1 MSGCHG
7 NSGSITGLLGALCDC
22 SISGLSWKRRA
33 LGTESRESVRRS
45 LRRRAYGALLAG
57 LFLDGSSK
65 PAPSALANTPAH
77 NKILMISFDL
87 RVSNRGEE
95 AERLEELLGQLRDG
109 SGLSELNSVLEL
121 LVQLAGSVA
130 PPPLSFS
137 RDYMRRERPV
147 HRRPPLGGYLSQD
160 MQRLEERAWSLI
172 CGEEWGVFGGVCRT
186 LSIMDAP
193 PGTGLLGLGRRPDV
207 EEKFERE
214 TRLSLFGAL
223 QHSRTADMDIRLD
236 LPPVPSN
243 ADITGLSIRVP
254 LFLDQSDDEGFQSAS
269 NLTPDSQS
277 ETSPSPEIDVWEA
290 LRTFVPGRRRCW
302 ENIGCPPGQKEPP
315 YLTEAGREAFDQLY
329 RLWEGEMRNILSTQT
344 PSPLLPLPLDCQ
356 SQLVKNVLNVL
367 IGVSSATFPLNEAS
381 VQFDVRPDICV
392 SGTSP
397 ESVSRLLSELAQ
409 YGTHYLRLS
418 RFSLSSGSQKGL
430 VFQAFTG
437 GLRRYLHYYRAC
449 VLSTP
454 ASLSLLTIACHFRKL
469 GRQLR
474 YLSELCCVDGIAGV
488 GRASFPM
495 GVKLLSCLYNEAQSN
510 CSNENHPVLL
520 SLLKSSCEPYTR
532 FVSDWVYSG
541 VFRDVYKEFM
551 IEVNEDYLSYRD
563 KNFWTQGYTLISRDA
578 EDCVP
583 VFLKHIANDVYVC
596 GKTINLLKIC
606 CPQHYIFWS
615 DIPVPRI
622 AVTFSLQEVE
632 EIERDCAVYRGRMET
647 IARHSAT
654 SREEQAMRTEQARQ
668 ELINQVR
675 ETAAKTLE
683 RIRGRQVS
691 QRLAEEAQKRER
703 FEEMKQQL
711 ELDQEWRSAARRK
724 EQEDDFSYARELRD
738 REQRLQAL
746 EEQLERRARMDLI
759 AQYGQL
765 SEAAARRE
773 LRAMWK
779 VQRMKLDE
787 QRVNFLQQEQQNVQA
802 LLEKFPLDLQG
813 PPPETAYQQRPA
825 QLHAEN
831 LCEQQTADPPIPE
844 SSAAPCSPANDETHA
859 LISEEIN
866 IADFLP
872 EPPRIPDSG
881 AVTQAL
887 HDIGSDLLQHS
898 EKPHPTISHIRL
910 GQNVSEVLESVP
922 VPSQYGQAS
931 KSNFQMGQFTPEG
944 SVGQPKVSV
953 HGHPSQSSVQLGD
966 STASGQKKGPIR
978 LESNPPTQ
986 TTQER
991 TCESESDSQGTE
1003 KQPTGEE
1010 TGKEPSAASTGS
1022 EPKQATQEP
1031 TEKAKSCES
1040 VSQPSHCS
1048 QPEEEQSVSP
1058 FISFHESESDTYTR
1072 NNSRDPDSALISSLP
1087 SSDVRGH
1094 ASDAHIR
1101 VGEYVSDVA
1110 TPLLTPNIHG
1120 HASDAHIRVGE
1131 HVSDVATPLLTPNIH
1146 GHASDAHIRVGEHV
1160 SDVAT
1165 PLLIP
1170 NIHGHAS
1177 DAHIRVGEHVSD
1189 VATPLL
1195 IPNIHGHASDAHIR
1209 VGQYVS
1215 EVTSHIP
1222 STNIHGHASDAHIRV
1237 GDHVSDVTTPL
1248 LIPSIHGHASD
1259 AHIRVGQ
1266 YVSEVTSHI
1275 PSTNI
1280 HGHASDAHIR
1290 VGDHV
1295 SDVTTPLLI
1304 PSIHGH
1310 ASDAHIRVGEHVS
1323 DVTTPL
1329 LIPSIHGHA
1338 SDAHI
1343 RVGEHVSDIA
1353 TPHLIPSI
1361 HDHASDAHIMVGQY
1375 VSEVTSHIP
1384 STNIHG
1390 HASDAHI
1397 RFGEHVSDVTTPL
1410 LIPSIHG
1417 HASDAQIRVGKH
1429 VSEVTAPLLTPSIH
1443 DTHIRVGEHISE
1455 VNTHIPTANIH
1466 GHASDTHIRV
1476 GEHISE
1482 VNTHIPTANIH
1493 GHASDAHIRIGEHV
1507 SEVTTLLPTPN
1518 IHGHASDAHIR
1529 VGENISE
1536 VNTYIPTANIHGHA
1550 SDAHIRVG
1558 EHISEVNTHIPTAN
1572 IHGHASDAH
1581 IRVGEHISEVNT
1593 HIPTANIHGHAS
1605 DAHIRVGEHISEVN
1619 THIPTANIHGHASDA
1634 HIKVGEFVSDV
1645 TASRPL
1651 LGKFGH
1657 SSDSTLQVGC
1667 VMPNATPSSNPL
1679 PGSAFGHA
1687 SDSTLTL
1694 GCVVSGTVPQ
1704 RSPLPGSEYGHS
1716 SQSTLGIGC
1725 VVSGA
1730 ETIRPSS
1737 LYSGARAHTSDS
1749 TLGMGCVVGGVV
1761 PGSLYRASEDAEKPA
1776 DTQAPPSELFS
1787 LDEGLFA
1794 WALGLGLSPKKS
1806 PEDRYLLSLASQ
1818 YQVEQYQD
1826 SYGLLTAAPE
1836 SELLLQVTRG
1846 PNGLPVDPSLYR
1858 ATDATAVQLSEM
1870 MPLPVLMK
1878 HSVTT
1883 PLITHVSLVNKAV
1896 VDYFFVELGVE
1907 KHFETLRHFLLME
1920 DGEFALSLS
1929 DQLFEKLGSGQTP
1942 GELLTPLVLNSIL
1955 NKALQYSIHGD
1966 SELAAHFTFA
1976 LRYLPEIFH
1985 PHAPDSLNCL
1995 ELRYKVD
2002 WPVNIVITDS
2012 CLNKYNRLF
2021 SFLLQLKHMVWSLRD
2036 VWFHLKRTA
2045 LVKGAGRS
2053 VQFHQLQ
2060 LYRHEMQHFVK
2071 VIQGYIANQILQ
2083 VSWSEFTHK
2092 LSSANDLDAIHRTH
2106 AEYLNRAIFRG
2117 LLTEKAAPV
2126 MNIIHSIFSLI
2137 LKFRGQLI
2145 AQPWELQQGEPVHP
2159 SFIAMQQSY
2168 NTFKYYSR
2176 FLFKVVTKL
2185 VDKGYQP
2192 HLEDFLLRINLNNYY
2207 KDS

>member
-7 NSGSITGLLGALCDC
+7 NSDSITGLLGALCDC

-33 LGTESRESVRRS
+33 LGAASRESARRT
-45 LRRRAYGALLAG
+45 LRKRAYGALLAG
-57 LFLDGSSK
+57 LFQDGLPK
-65 PAPSALANTPAH
+65 PPPNALANTPAH

-87 RVSNRGEE
+87 RVSGRDEE

-109 SGLSELNSVLEL
+109 AGLSELDSVLEL

-147 HRRPPLGGYLSQD
+147 QRRPPLGGYLSQD

-186 LSIMDAP
+186 VSIMDAP

-207 EEKFERE
+207 EERFERE

-254 LFLDQSDDEGFQSAS
+254 AGLDQSDDEGFQSSS

-277 ETSPSPEIDVWEA
+277 EPSPSPEFDVWEA

-356 SQLVKNVLNVL
+356 SQLVKDVLNVL

-397 ESVSRLLSELAQ
+397 ESVSRLLCELAQ

-454 ASLSLLTIACHFRKL
+454 ASLSLLIIACHFRKL

-488 GRASFPM
+488 GRATFPM

-551 IEVNEDYLSYRD
+551 IEVNEDYLTYRD

-615 DIPVPRI
+615 DVPVPRI

-647 IARHSAT
+647 IARHSAI

-683 RIRGRQVS
+683 RIRGHQVS

-703 FEEMKQQL
+703 FKEMKQQL

-724 EQEDDFSYARELRD
+724 EQDDDFSYARELRD

-787 QRVNFLQQEQQNVQA
+787 RRVNFLQQEQQNVQA
-802 LLEKFPLDLQG
+802 LLEKFPLGLKV
-813 PPPETAYQQRPA
+813 PPPETPYKQQPA

-831 LCEQQTADPPIPE
+831 LSEQPTADPHIPE
-844 SSAAPCSPANDETHA
+844 SSAPPCSSAKDVTHA
-859 LISEEIN
+859 LISEEID

-872 EPPRIPDSG
+872 KPPRIPDSG

-887 HDIGSDLLQHS
+887 RDIGSDLLQFPQ
-898 EKPHPTISHIRL
+898 KPHATNSHIPL
-910 GQNVSEVLESVP
+910 GQNVSEVYESVP

-931 KSNFQMGQFTPEG
+931 KSSFLLGQFIPEV
-944 SVGQPKVSV
+944 SVGQPKASV
-953 HGHPSQSSVQLGD
+953 HGHPSQSSVQLRD
-966 STASGQKKGPIR
+966 STASGLNKGLIR
-978 LESNPPTQ
+978 SESNTLTQ

-991 TCESESDSQGTE
+991 TCEAESSSQCTE

-1010 TGKEPSAASTGS
+1010 TGTEPSAASTGS

-1058 FISFHESESDTYTR
+1058 LISFHESESGMR
-1072 NNSRDPDSALISSLP
+1072 NNSRDPDPALISFLP
-1087 SSDVRGH
+1087 SSDVCGH

-1101 VGEYVSDVA
+1101 VGDHVSELTTPIHSANIYGHASDAHIRVGVHVSEVT

-1131 HVSDVATPLLTPNIH
+1131 HVSEVTTSLPTPSIHGHASDAHIRVGEHVSEVTTSFPTPNIH

-1160 SDVAT
+1160 SEVTAPFPT
-1165 PLLIP
+1165 P

-1177 DAHIRVGEHVSD
+1177 DAHIRVGEHVS
-1189 VATPLL
+1189 
-1195 IPNIHGHASDAHIR
+1195 
-1209 VGQYVS
+1209 
-1215 EVTSHIP
+1215 
-1222 STNIHGHASDAHIRV
+1222 
-1237 GDHVSDVTTPL
+1237 
-1248 LIPSIHGHASD
+1248 
-1259 AHIRVGQ
+1259 
-1266 YVSEVTSHI
+1266 
-1275 PSTNI
+1275 
-1280 HGHASDAHIR
+1280 
-1290 VGDHV
+1290 
-1295 SDVTTPLLI
+1295 
-1304 PSIHGH
+1304 
-1310 ASDAHIRVGEHVS
+1310 
-1323 DVTTPL
+1323 
-1329 LIPSIHGHA
+1329 
-1338 SDAHI
+1338 
-1343 RVGEHVSDIA
+1343 
-1353 TPHLIPSI
+1353 
-1361 HDHASDAHIMVGQY
+1361 
-1375 VSEVTSHIP
+1375 
-1384 STNIHG
+1384 
-1390 HASDAHI
+1390 
-1397 RFGEHVSDVTTPL
+1397 
-1410 LIPSIHG
+1410 
-1417 HASDAQIRVGKH
+1417 
-1429 VSEVTAPLLTPSIH
+1429 EVTAPF
-1443 DTHIRVGEHISE
+1443 
-1455 VNTHIPTANIH
+1455 
-1466 GHASDTHIRV
+1466 
-1476 GEHISE
+1476 
-1482 VNTHIPTANIH
+1482 
-1493 GHASDAHIRIGEHV
+1493 
-1507 SEVTTLLPTPN
+1507 PTPN

-1529 VGENISE
+1529 VGEHVSE
-1536 VNTYIPTANIHGHA
+1536 ITAPFPTPNIHGHA

-1558 EHISEVNTHIPTAN
+1558 EHISEVNAHIP
-1572 IHGHASDAH
+1572 
-1581 IRVGEHISEVNT
+1581 V
-1593 HIPTANIHGHAS
+1593 
-1605 DAHIRVGEHISEVN
+1605 
-1619 THIPTANIHGHASDA
+1619 ANIHGHASDA

-1645 TASRPL
+1645 TSSRPL
-1651 LGKFGH
+1651 SSKFGH
-1657 SSDSTLQVGC
+1657 SSDSTLKVGC
-1667 VMPNATPSSNPL
+1667 VMPDAAPSSTPL
-1679 PGSAFGHA
+1679 PGSTYGHA
-1687 SDSTLTL
+1687 SDSVLTL
-1694 GCVVSGTVPQ
+1694 GCVVSGIDPQ

-1725 VVSGA
+1725 VVSGI

-1737 LYSGARAHTSDS
+1737 LYSGDRAHTSDS

-1761 PGSLYRASEDAEKPA
+1761 PGSLYGDRLPTIFDRASEETEKPA
-1776 DTQAPPSELFS
+1776 DTDTQAPPSELFS
-1787 LDEGLFA
+1787 LDEGLTA

-1826 SYGLLTAAPE
+1826 SYGQMTAAPE

-1846 PNGLPVDPSLYR
+1846 PNGLPVDPSLHQ
-1858 ATDATAVQLSEM
+1858 ATDSTAVQLSEM

-1883 PLITHVSLVNKAV
+1883 PLITHVSMVNKAV

-1955 NKALQYSIHGD
+1955 NKALQYSVHGD

>member
-1 MSGCHG
+1 MSGCQG
-7 NSGSITGLLGALCDC
+7 NSGSITGMLSALCDC
-22 SISGLSWKRRA
+22 GLTGLSWKRRA
-33 LGTESRESVRRS
+33 LGAASRESARRS

-57 LFLDGSSK
+57 LFQDGSPK
-65 PAPSALANTPAH
+65 PPPNALANTPAH

-87 RVSNRGEE
+87 RVSGHNEE

-109 SGLSELNSVLEL
+109 ADSSGLSELDSVLEL
-121 LVQLAGSVA
+121 LVQLTGSVA
-130 PPPLSFS
+130 PPPQSFS
-137 RDYMRRERPV
+137 HDYMRRERPV
-147 HRRPPLGGYLSQD
+147 ERRPPLGGYLSQD

-172 CGEEWGVFGGVCRT
+172 CGEEWGVFGGICRT

-193 PGTGLLGLGRRPDV
+193 PGTGLLGLGRRQDT
-207 EEKFERE
+207 EERFERE

-223 QHSRTADMDIRLD
+223 QHSRTADMDVRLD

-243 ADITGLSIRVP
+243 ADLTGLSIRVP
-254 LFLDQSDDEGFQSAS
+254 VCLDQSDDEGFQSAS

-277 ETSPSPEIDVWEA
+277 ETSTSPEIDVWEA

-329 RLWEGEMRNILSTQT
+329 RLWEGEMRNIVSTQT

-356 SQLVKNVLNVL
+356 SQLVKDVLNVL
-367 IGVSSATFPLNEAS
+367 IGVSSVTFPLNEAS

-397 ESVSRLLSELAQ
+397 ESVSRLLGELAQ

-418 RFSLSSGSQKGL
+418 RFSLSSTSQKGL

-474 YLSELCCVDGIAGV
+474 YLSELCCVDGIGGV
-488 GRASFPM
+488 GRATFPV

-551 IEVNEDYLSYRD
+551 IEVNEDYLTYRD
-563 KNFWTQGYTLISRDA
+563 KNFWTQGYTLISCDA

-615 DIPVPRI
+615 DVPVPRI

-632 EIERDCAVYRGRMET
+632 EIERDCAVYRGRMQT
-647 IARHSAT
+647 IARHSAI
-654 SREEQAMRTEQARQ
+654 SREEKAMRTEQARQ

-675 ETAAKTLE
+675 VSAAKTLE
-683 RIRGRQVS
+683 RIRGHQVS

-703 FEEMKQQL
+703 FEELKQQL
-711 ELDQEWRSAARRK
+711 ELDQEWRSTVRRK
-724 EQEDDFSYARELRD
+724 QQEDDFSYARELRD

-759 AQYGQL
+759 TQYSQL

-773 LRAMWK
+773 LKAMWK

-787 QRVNFLQQEQQNVQA
+787 RRVNFLQQEQQNVQA
-802 LLEKFPLDLQG
+802 LLEKFPLGQEG
-813 PPPETAYQQRPA
+813 PPPEISLMLQSA
-825 QLHAEN
+825 QLHSE
-831 LCEQQTADPPIPE
+831 LSEQQNPLTE
-844 SSAAPCSPANDETHA
+844 SFAPPCSPAIGDTQA
-859 LISEEIN
+859 YKSEEIDVTN
-866 IADFLP
+866 FLP
-872 EPPRIPDSG
+872 KPPYVTDSG
-881 AVTQAL
+881 AMTQAL
-887 HDIGSDLLQHS
+887 HNIGSNLLQS
-898 EKPHPTISHIRL
+898 PQKPHPQQPHPSTSHICV
-910 GQNVSEVLESVP
+910 GENVSEFLESVP
-922 VPSQYGQAS
+922 VPNIYSQAS
-931 KSNFQMGQFTPEG
+931 KSSFLRGQFTPE
-944 SVGQPKVSV
+944 VPAGQPKASV
-953 HGHPSQSSVQLGD
+953 HGHPSQSSVQLGG
-966 STASGQKKGPIR
+966 STASGQIKGPIR
-978 LESNPPTQ
+978 SESNTPAQ

-991 TCESESDSQGTE
+991 TCEAESDSQCTE
-1003 KQPTGEE
+1003 KQPTGDE
-1010 TGKEPSAASTGS
+1010 TGTEPSAASTGS
-1022 EPKQATQEP
+1022 EPKQAAQEP
-1031 TEKAKSCES
+1031 TEEAKSCES
-1040 VSQPSHCS
+1040 VSQSSHCS
-1048 QPEEEQSVSP
+1048 QPEQEQSVYLLRG
-1058 FISFHESESDTYTR
+1058 FHESESDSDMR
-1072 NNSRDPDSALISSLP
+1072 NNSCDPDPALISSLS
-1087 SSDVRGH
+1087 SSDVSGH
-1094 ASDAHIR
+1094 AYDAHIR
-1101 VGEYVSDVA
+1101 VGEHVSEV
-1110 TPLLTPNIHG
+1110 TPPLPTPNIHG
-1120 HASDAHIRVGE
+1120 HASDAHITVGE
-1131 HVSDVATPLLTPNIH
+1131 YVSEVTPPLFTSNIH
-1146 GHASDAHIRVGEHV
+1146 GHASDAHITVGEY
-1160 SDVAT
+1160 
-1165 PLLIP
+1165 I
-1170 NIHGHAS
+1170 
-1177 DAHIRVGEHVSD
+1177 
-1189 VATPLL
+1189 
-1195 IPNIHGHASDAHIR
+1195 
-1209 VGQYVS
+1209 
-1215 EVTSHIP
+1215 
-1222 STNIHGHASDAHIRV
+1222 
-1237 GDHVSDVTTPL
+1237 
-1248 LIPSIHGHASD
+1248 
-1259 AHIRVGQ
+1259 
-1266 YVSEVTSHI
+1266 
-1275 PSTNI
+1275 
-1280 HGHASDAHIR
+1280 
-1290 VGDHV
+1290 
-1295 SDVTTPLLI
+1295 
-1304 PSIHGH
+1304 
-1310 ASDAHIRVGEHVS
+1310 
-1323 DVTTPL
+1323 
-1329 LIPSIHGHA
+1329 
-1338 SDAHI
+1338 
-1343 RVGEHVSDIA
+1343 
-1353 TPHLIPSI
+1353 
-1361 HDHASDAHIMVGQY
+1361 
-1375 VSEVTSHIP
+1375 
-1384 STNIHG
+1384 
-1390 HASDAHI
+1390 
-1397 RFGEHVSDVTTPL
+1397 
-1410 LIPSIHG
+1410 
-1417 HASDAQIRVGKH
+1417 
-1429 VSEVTAPLLTPSIH
+1429 
-1443 DTHIRVGEHISE
+1443 
-1455 VNTHIPTANIH
+1455 
-1466 GHASDTHIRV
+1466 
-1476 GEHISE
+1476 
-1482 VNTHIPTANIH
+1482 
-1493 GHASDAHIRIGEHV
+1493 
-1507 SEVTTLLPTPN
+1507 SEVTTPLPTPN

-1529 VGENISE
+1529 VGEYVSE
-1536 VNTYIPTANIHGHA
+1536 VTTPLPTPNIHGHASDAHIRVGEYVSEVTTPLPTPNIHGQASDALIRIGEHVSKVITPIPTPNIHGHTSDAHISVGEHVSEVTNPLLTPNIHGHASDTHIRVGEHVSEVTNPLSKPNIHVHASDAHIRVGEHVSEVTNPLSTPNIHVHASDAHIRVGEHVSEVTNPVHTANIHGHA

-1558 EHISEVNTHIPTAN
+1558 EHVSEVTNPVHTVNIHGHASDAHIRVGEHVSEVTNPVHTAN

-1581 IRVGEHISEVNT
+1581 IRVGEHVSEVTNPIHT
-1593 HIPTANIHGHAS
+1593 VNIHGHAS
-1605 DAHIRVGEHISEVN
+1605 DAHIRVGEHVSEVTN
-1619 THIPTANIHGHASDA
+1619 PVHTVNIHGHASDAHIRVGEHVSEVTNPIHTVNIHGHASDAHIRVGEHVSEVTNPIHTANIHGHASDA
-1634 HIKVGEFVSDV
+1634 HIKVGGFMSDV
-1645 TASRPL
+1645 ASSQPRWS
-1651 LGKFGH
+1651 KYGH
-1657 SSDSTLQVGC
+1657 SSDSTLKVGC
-1667 VMPNATPSSNPL
+1667 AMPDAAPLYTPLSGSS
-1679 PGSAFGHA
+1679 FGHA
-1687 SDSTLTL
+1687 SDSTLTV
-1694 GCVVSGTVPQ
+1694 GCVVSGVHPQ
-1704 RSPLPGSEYGHS
+1704 PSPLPGSAYGHS

-1725 VVSGA
+1725 VVRG
-1730 ETIRPSS
+1730 TTRPSS
-1737 LYSGARAHTSDS
+1737 LYSGAYGHSSDS
-1749 TLGMGCVVGGVV
+1749 ALGMGCMVGGVV
-1761 PGSLYRASEDAEKPA
+1761 PGSLYGGRPPFKSDRTSEDAEDPA
-1776 DTQAPPSELFS
+1776 NPDIQAPPSELFS
-1787 LDEGLFA
+1787 LDQGLSA
-1794 WALGLGLSPKKS
+1794 WALGLGLSPKES

-1826 SYGLLTAAPE
+1826 SYGLMTSAPD

-1846 PNGLPVDPSLYR
+1846 PNGLPVDPSLHR
-1858 ATDATAVQLSEM
+1858 ATDASAVQLNEM

-1883 PLITHVSLVNKAV
+1883 PLITHVSMVNKAV

-1955 NKALQYSIHGD
+1955 NKALQYSVHGD

-2053 VQFHQLQ
+2053 AQFHQLQ

-2159 SFIAMQQSY
+2159 GFIAMQQSY

>member
-1 MSGCHG
+1 MSGCQG
-7 NSGSITGLLGALCDC
+7 NSGSITGMLSALCDC
-22 SISGLSWKRRA
+22 SLSGLSWKRRA
-33 LGTESRESVRRS
+33 LGAASRESARRS

-57 LFLDGSSK
+57 LFQDGSPK
-65 PAPSALANTPAH
+65 PPPSALANTPAH

-87 RVSNRGEE
+87 RVSGHNEE

-109 SGLSELNSVLEL
+109 ADSSGLSELDSVLEL

-130 PPPLSFS
+130 PPPQSFS
-137 RDYMRRERPV
+137 HDYMRRERPV
-147 HRRPPLGGYLSQD
+147 ERRAPLGGYLSRD

-172 CGEEWGVFGGVCRT
+172 CGEEWGVFGGICRT

-193 PGTGLLGLGRRPDV
+193 PGTGLLGLGRRQDS
-207 EEKFERE
+207 EERFERE

-223 QHSRTADMDIRLD
+223 QHSRTADMDVRLD

-243 ADITGLSIRVP
+243 ADLTGLSIRVP
-254 LFLDQSDDEGFQSAS
+254 VCLDQSDDEGFQSSS

-356 SQLVKNVLNVL
+356 SQLVKDVLNVL
-367 IGVSSATFPLNEAS
+367 IGVSSVTFPLNEAS

-397 ESVSRLLSELAQ
+397 ESVSRLLGELAQ

-418 RFSLSSGSQKGL
+418 RFSLSSTSQKGL

-474 YLSELCCVDGIAGV
+474 YLSELCCVDGIGGV
-488 GRASFPM
+488 GRATFPV

-551 IEVNEDYLSYRD
+551 IEVNEDYLTYRD
-563 KNFWTQGYTLISRDA
+563 KNFWTQGYTLISCDA

-615 DIPVPRI
+615 DVPVPRI

-632 EIERDCAVYRGRMET
+632 EIERDCAVYRGRMQT
-647 IARHSAT
+647 IARHSAI
-654 SREEQAMRTEQARQ
+654 SREEKAMRTEQARQ

-675 ETAAKTLE
+675 VTAAKTLE
-683 RIRGRQVS
+683 RIRGHQVS

-703 FEEMKQQL
+703 FEELKQQL
-711 ELDQEWRSAARRK
+711 ELDQEWRSTVRRK
-724 EQEDDFSYARELRD
+724 QQEDDFSYARELRD

-759 AQYGQL
+759 TQYSQL

-773 LRAMWK
+773 LKAMWK

-787 QRVNFLQQEQQNVQA
+787 RRVNFLQQEQQNVQA
-802 LLEKFPLDLQG
+802 LLEKFPVGQEG
-813 PPPETAYQQRPA
+813 PPPEISQMLQSA
-825 QLHAEN
+825 QLHSE
-831 LCEQQTADPPIPE
+831 LSEQQNPLTE
-844 SSAAPCSPANDETHA
+844 SFAPPCSPAIGDNQAHN
-859 LISEEIN
+859 SEEIDV
-866 IADFLP
+866 ADFLP
-872 EPPRIPDSG
+872 KPPYVTDIG
-881 AVTQAL
+881 AMTQAL
-887 HDIGSDLLQHS
+887 HNIGSNLLQS
-898 EKPHPTISHIRL
+898 PQKPHPEQPHPLTSHICI
-910 GQNVSEVLESVP
+910 GENVSESLESVP
-922 VPSQYGQAS
+922 VPNIYAQAS
-931 KSNFQMGQFTPEG
+931 KSSFLWGQFTPE
-944 SVGQPKVSV
+944 VPAGQPKASV
-953 HGHPSQSSVQLGD
+953 HGHPSQSSVQLGG
-966 STASGQKKGPIR
+966 SSASGQIKGPIR
-978 LESNPPTQ
+978 SESNTPAQ

-991 TCESESDSQGTE
+991 TCEAESDSQCTE
-1003 KQPTGEE
+1003 KQPTGDE
-1010 TGKEPSAASTGS
+1010 TGTEPSAASTGS

-1031 TEKAKSCES
+1031 TEEAKSCES

-1048 QPEEEQSVSP
+1048 QPEQEQSVYLLRG
-1058 FISFHESESDTYTR
+1058 FHESESDSEMR
-1072 NNSRDPDSALISSLP
+1072 NNSRDPDPTLISSLP
-1087 SSDVRGH
+1087 SSDV
-1094 ASDAHIR
+1094 S
-1101 VGEYVSDVA
+1101 
-1110 TPLLTPNIHG
+1110 G

-1131 HVSDVATPLLTPNIH
+1131 HVSVVTPP
-1146 GHASDAHIRVGEHV
+1146 
-1160 SDVAT
+1160 
-1165 PLLIP
+1165 
-1170 NIHGHAS
+1170 
-1177 DAHIRVGEHVSD
+1177 
-1189 VATPLL
+1189 
-1195 IPNIHGHASDAHIR
+1195 
-1209 VGQYVS
+1209 
-1215 EVTSHIP
+1215 
-1222 STNIHGHASDAHIRV
+1222 
-1237 GDHVSDVTTPL
+1237 
-1248 LIPSIHGHASD
+1248 
-1259 AHIRVGQ
+1259 
-1266 YVSEVTSHI
+1266 
-1275 PSTNI
+1275 
-1280 HGHASDAHIR
+1280 
-1290 VGDHV
+1290 
-1295 SDVTTPLLI
+1295 
-1304 PSIHGH
+1304 
-1310 ASDAHIRVGEHVS
+1310 
-1323 DVTTPL
+1323 
-1329 LIPSIHGHA
+1329 
-1338 SDAHI
+1338 
-1343 RVGEHVSDIA
+1343 
-1353 TPHLIPSI
+1353 
-1361 HDHASDAHIMVGQY
+1361 
-1375 VSEVTSHIP
+1375 
-1384 STNIHG
+1384 
-1390 HASDAHI
+1390 
-1397 RFGEHVSDVTTPL
+1397 
-1410 LIPSIHG
+1410 
-1417 HASDAQIRVGKH
+1417 
-1429 VSEVTAPLLTPSIH
+1429 
-1443 DTHIRVGEHISE
+1443 
-1455 VNTHIPTANIH
+1455 
-1466 GHASDTHIRV
+1466 
-1476 GEHISE
+1476 
-1482 VNTHIPTANIH
+1482 
-1493 GHASDAHIRIGEHV
+1493 
-1507 SEVTTLLPTPN
+1507 LPTPN

-1529 VGENISE
+1529 VGEYVSEVTPPLFTPNIHGHASDAHIRVGEYISE
-1536 VNTYIPTANIHGHA
+1536 VTTPLPTPNIHGHASDAHIRAGEYVSEVTSPLPTPNIHGQASDALIRIGEHVSKVITPIPTPNIHGHASDAHIGVGEHVSEVTNPLSTPNIHGHASDAHIRVGKHVSEVTNPVHIANIHGHTSDAHIRVGEHVSEMTNPIHTANIHGHA

-1558 EHISEVNTHIPTAN
+1558 
-1572 IHGHASDAH
+1572 G
-1581 IRVGEHISEVNT
+1581 
-1593 HIPTANIHGHAS
+1593 
-1605 DAHIRVGEHISEVN
+1605 
-1619 THIPTANIHGHASDA
+1619 
-1634 HIKVGEFVSDV
+1634 FMSDV
-1645 TASRPL
+1645 ASSQPRWS
-1651 LGKFGH
+1651 KYGH
-1657 SSDSTLQVGC
+1657 SSDSTLKVGC
-1667 VMPNATPSSNPL
+1667 AMPDAAPLYTPQSGSS
-1679 PGSAFGHA
+1679 FGHA
-1687 SDSTLTL
+1687 SDSTLTV
-1694 GCVVSGTVPQ
+1694 GCVVSGVHPQ
-1704 RSPLPGSEYGHS
+1704 PSPLPGSAYGHS

-1725 VVSGA
+1725 VVRG
-1730 ETIRPSS
+1730 TTRPSS
-1737 LYSGARAHTSDS
+1737 LYSGGYGHSSDS
-1749 TLGMGCVVGGVV
+1749 ALGMGCMVGGVV
-1761 PGSLYRASEDAEKPA
+1761 PGSLYGGRPPFNADRTSEDAENPA
-1776 DTQAPPSELFS
+1776 NPDIQAAPPRELFS
-1787 LDEGLFA
+1787 LDQGLSA
-1794 WALGLGLSPKKS
+1794 WALGLGLSPKES

-1826 SYGLLTAAPE
+1826 SYGLMTSAPD

-1846 PNGLPVDPSLYR
+1846 PNGLPIDPSLHR
-1858 ATDATAVQLSEM
+1858 ATDISAVQLNEM

-1883 PLITHVSLVNKAV
+1883 PLITHVSMVNKAV

-1955 NKALQYSIHGD
+1955 NKALQYSVHGD

-2053 VQFHQLQ
+2053 AQFHQLQ

>member
-1 MSGCHG
+1 MI
-7 NSGSITGLLGALCDC
+7 SGSITGLLGALCDC
-22 SISGLSWKRRA
+22 GLSGLSWKRRA
-33 LGTESRESVRRS
+33 LGAASRESARRS
-45 LRRRAYGALLAG
+45 LRKRAYGALLAG
-57 LFLDGSSK
+57 LFQDGSPK
-65 PAPSALANTPAH
+65 PRPNALANTPAH

-87 RVSNRGEE
+87 RVSGHNEE
-95 AERLEELLGQLRDG
+95 AERLEELLSQLQDG
-109 SGLSELNSVLEL
+109 ADSSGLSELDSVLEL

-137 RDYMRRERPV
+137 HDYMRRERPV
-147 HRRPPLGGYLSQD
+147 QRRPPLGGYLSRD

-172 CGEEWGVFGGVCRT
+172 CGEEWGVFGGICRT

-193 PGTGLLGLGRRPDV
+193 PGTGLLGLGRRQDT
-207 EEKFERE
+207 EERFERE

-223 QHSRTADMDIRLD
+223 QHSRTADMDVRLD

-243 ADITGLSIRVP
+243 ADLTGLSIRVP
-254 LFLDQSDDEGFQSAS
+254 LCLDQSDDEGFQSAS

-302 ENIGCPPGQKEPP
+302 ENIGCPPGQKDPP

-356 SQLVKNVLNVL
+356 SQLVKDVLNVL
-367 IGVSSATFPLNEAS
+367 IGVSSVTFPLNEVTS

-397 ESVSRLLSELAQ
+397 ESVSRLLGELAQ

-418 RFSLSSGSQKGL
+418 RFSLSSTSQKGL
-430 VFQAFTG
+430 IFQAFTG

-474 YLSELCCVDGIAGV
+474 YLSELCCVDGIGGV
-488 GRASFPM
+488 GRAAFPV

-551 IEVNEDYLSYRD
+551 IEVNEDYLTYRD
-563 KNFWTQGYTLISRDA
+563 KNFWTQGYTLISCDA

-615 DIPVPRI
+615 DVPVPRI

-647 IARHSAT
+647 IARHSAI
-654 SREEQAMRTEQARQ
+654 SREEKV
-668 ELINQVR
+668 LH
-675 ETAAKTLE
+675 L
-683 RIRGRQVS
+683 
-691 QRLAEEAQKRER
+691 
-703 FEEMKQQL
+703 
-711 ELDQEWRSAARRK
+711 
-724 EQEDDFSYARELRD
+724 
-738 REQRLQAL
+738 
-746 EEQLERRARMDLI
+746 MDLI
-759 AQYGQL
+759 TQYSQL

-787 QRVNFLQQEQQNVQA
+787 RRVNFLQQEQQNVQ
-802 LLEKFPLDLQG
+802 
-813 PPPETAYQQRPA
+813 
-825 QLHAEN
+825 
-831 LCEQQTADPPIPE
+831 
-844 SSAAPCSPANDETHA
+844 
-859 LISEEIN
+859 
-866 IADFLP
+866 
-872 EPPRIPDSG
+872 
-881 AVTQAL
+881 
-887 HDIGSDLLQHS
+887 
-898 EKPHPTISHIRL
+898 
-910 GQNVSEVLESVP
+910 
-922 VPSQYGQAS
+922 
-931 KSNFQMGQFTPEG
+931 
-944 SVGQPKVSV
+944 
-953 HGHPSQSSVQLGD
+953 
-966 STASGQKKGPIR
+966 
-978 LESNPPTQ
+978 
-986 TTQER
+986 
-991 TCESESDSQGTE
+991 SESDS
-1003 KQPTGEE
+1003 
-1010 TGKEPSAASTGS
+1010 
-1022 EPKQATQEP
+1022 
-1031 TEKAKSCES
+1031 
-1040 VSQPSHCS
+1040 
-1048 QPEEEQSVSP
+1048 
-1058 FISFHESESDTYTR
+1058 DMR
-1072 NNSRDPDSALISSLP
+1072 NNSHDPDPALISSLS
-1087 SSDVRGH
+1087 SSDVCGHSSNAHIKVYKKVSEQVTPLAISNIHGH

-1101 VGEYVSDVA
+1101 VGDHVSEVTTSIP
-1110 TPLLTPNIHG
+1110 TPNIHGHASDSHIRVGEHVSEVTTSIPTPDIHGHASDAHISVGEHVSEVTTHIPTPNIHGHASDSHIRVGEHVSEVTTSIPTPNIHGHASDANIRVGEHVSEVTTPFPTPNIHGHASDSHRRVGEHVSEVTTSIPIPNIHGHASDAHISVGEHVSEVTTHIPTPNIHGHASDSHRRVGEHVSEVTTHIPTPNIHG

-1131 HVSDVATPLLTPNIH
+1131 HVSEVTTSIPTPDIHGHASDAHIRVGEHVSEVTNPLPTPNIH

-1160 SDVAT
+1160 S
-1165 PLLIP
+1165 
-1170 NIHGHAS
+1170 
-1177 DAHIRVGEHVSD
+1177 
-1189 VATPLL
+1189 
-1195 IPNIHGHASDAHIR
+1195 
-1209 VGQYVS
+1209 
-1215 EVTSHIP
+1215 EVTNP
-1222 STNIHGHASDAHIRV
+1222 IH
-1237 GDHVSDVTTPL
+1237 
-1248 LIPSIHGHASD
+1248 
-1259 AHIRVGQ
+1259 
-1266 YVSEVTSHI
+1266 
-1275 PSTNI
+1275 
-1280 HGHASDAHIR
+1280 
-1290 VGDHV
+1290 
-1295 SDVTTPLLI
+1295 
-1304 PSIHGH
+1304 
-1310 ASDAHIRVGEHVS
+1310 
-1323 DVTTPL
+1323 
-1329 LIPSIHGHA
+1329 
-1338 SDAHI
+1338 
-1343 RVGEHVSDIA
+1343 
-1353 TPHLIPSI
+1353 
-1361 HDHASDAHIMVGQY
+1361 
-1375 VSEVTSHIP
+1375 
-1384 STNIHG
+1384 
-1390 HASDAHI
+1390 
-1397 RFGEHVSDVTTPL
+1397 
-1410 LIPSIHG
+1410 
-1417 HASDAQIRVGKH
+1417 
-1429 VSEVTAPLLTPSIH
+1429 
-1443 DTHIRVGEHISE
+1443 
-1455 VNTHIPTANIH
+1455 
-1466 GHASDTHIRV
+1466 
-1476 GEHISE
+1476 
-1482 VNTHIPTANIH
+1482 
-1493 GHASDAHIRIGEHV
+1493 
-1507 SEVTTLLPTPN
+1507 
-1518 IHGHASDAHIR
+1518 
-1529 VGENISE
+1529 
-1536 VNTYIPTANIHGHA
+1536 
-1550 SDAHIRVG
+1550 
-1558 EHISEVNTHIPTAN
+1558 
-1572 IHGHASDAH
+1572 
-1581 IRVGEHISEVNT
+1581 
-1593 HIPTANIHGHAS
+1593 
-1605 DAHIRVGEHISEVN
+1605 
-1619 THIPTANIHGHASDA
+1619 TANIHGHASDA

-1645 TASRPL
+1645 ASSQPRWS
-1651 LGKFGH
+1651 KYGH
-1657 SSDSTLQVGC
+1657 SSDT
-1667 VMPNATPSSNPL
+1667 
-1679 PGSAFGHA
+1679 
-1687 SDSTLTL
+1687 
-1694 GCVVSGTVPQ
+1694 
-1704 RSPLPGSEYGHS
+1704 
-1716 SQSTLGIGC
+1716 
-1725 VVSGA
+1725 
-1730 ETIRPSS
+1730 
-1737 LYSGARAHTSDS
+1737 
-1749 TLGMGCVVGGVV
+1749 
-1761 PGSLYRASEDAEKPA
+1761 
-1776 DTQAPPSELFS
+1776 PPSELFS
-1787 LDEGLFA
+1787 LDEGLSA
-1794 WALGLGLSPKKS
+1794 WALGLGLSPKES
-1806 PEDRYLLSLASQ
+1806 PEDRYLLSLALQ

-1826 SYGLLTAAPE
+1826 SYD

-1846 PNGLPVDPSLYR
+1846 PNGLPVDPSLHR
-1858 ATDATAVQLSEM
+1858 STDATAVQLNEM

-1883 PLITHVSLVNKAV
+1883 PLITHVSMVNKAV

-1955 NKALQYSIHGD
+1955 NKALQYSVHGD

-2053 VQFHQLQ
+2053 AQFHQLQ

>member
-1 MSGCHG
+1 MSGCQG
-7 NSGSITGLLGALCDC
+7 NSSSITGLLGALCDC
-22 SISGLSWKRRA
+22 CISGLSWKRCA
-33 LGTESRESVRRS
+33 PGAVSRESARRI
-45 LRRRAYGALLAG
+45 LRKRAYGALLAG
-57 LFLDGSSK
+57 LFQDGLFK
-65 PAPSALANTPAH
+65 PAPNALAKTPSH

-87 RVSNRGEE
+87 RVSGHDEE

-109 SGLSELNSVLEL
+109 AGLSELDSALEL

-130 PPPLSFS
+130 PPLLSFS

-147 HRRPPLGGYLSQD
+147 QRRPQLGGYLSKET
-160 MQRLEERAWSLI
+160 QRLEERAWSLI

-193 PGTGLLGLGRRPDV
+193 PGSGLRGLGRRQDF

-223 QHSRTADMDIRLD
+223 QHSKTADMDIRLD

-254 LFLDQSDDEGFQSAS
+254 LCLDQSDDEGFQSSS

-277 ETSPSPEIDVWEA
+277 EASPSPEIDVWEA

-302 ENIGCPPGQKEPP
+302 ENIGCPPGQKDSP

-329 RLWEGEMRNILSTQT
+329 RLWEGEMRNVLSTQT
-344 PSPLLPLPLDCQ
+344 PSPLLPLPLDSQ
-356 SQLVKNVLNVL
+356 SQLVKDVLNVL

-397 ESVSRLLSELAQ
+397 ESVSRLLGELAQ

-488 GRASFPM
+488 GRATFPM

-532 FVSDWVYSG
+532 FVSDWVYGG

-551 IEVNEDYLSYRD
+551 IEVNEDYLTYRD
-563 KNFWTQGYTLISRDA
+563 KNFWMQGYTLISRDV

-647 IARHSAT
+647 IARHSAI
-654 SREEQAMRTEQARQ
+654 SREEKAMRTEQARQ

-711 ELDQEWRSAARRK
+711 ELDQGWRSAARRK

-787 QRVNFLQQEQQNVQA
+787 CRMNFLQQEQQNIQA
-802 LLEKFPLDLQG
+802 LLEKFPLGLEG
-813 PPPETAYQQRPA
+813 PPPETAYKQQSA
-825 QLHAEN
+825 QLHTEN
-831 LCEQQTADPPIPE
+831 LREQQTADPPIPE
-844 SSAAPCSPANDETHA
+844 PSASLCSDANDEMHA
-859 LISEEIN
+859 LISDGID

-872 EPPRIPDSG
+872 KPPRFPDSG

-887 HDIGSDLLQHS
+887 QDIGSDLLQFPQ
-898 EKPHPTISHIRL
+898 KPHPQKPHSTTSHKHL

-922 VPSQYGQAS
+922 LPCPYGQAS
-931 KSNFQMGQFTPEG
+931 KSSFQLGQFTLEV
-944 SVGQPKVSV
+944 SVGQPKASV
-953 HGHPSQSSVQLGD
+953 YGHPSQSSVQLGD
-966 STASGQKKGPIR
+966 STASGRNKGPIR
-978 LESNPPTQ
+978 SESNTPTQ

-991 TCESESDSQGTE
+991 TCEAERDSQCAE

-1010 TGKEPSAASTGS
+1010 TGTEPSATSTGS
-1022 EPKQATQEP
+1022 EPKQDTQEP
-1031 TEKAKSCES
+1031 TEKAKSCLS

-1058 FISFHESESDTYTR
+1058 LISFHESESDTR
-1072 NNSRDPDSALISSLP
+1072 NNSRDPDPALISSQP
-1087 SSDVRGH
+1087 SSDIRGH

-1101 VGEYVSDVA
+1101 VGEHVSEV
-1110 TPLLTPNIHG
+1110 TTSLPTPNIHG

-1131 HVSDVATPLLTPNIH
+1131 HVSEITTSLPTPNIH

-1160 SDVAT
+1160 SEVT
-1165 PLLIP
+1165 TSLPTP

-1177 DAHIRVGEHVSD
+1177 DAHIRVGEHVSEI
-1189 VATPLL
+1189 ATSLPT
-1195 IPNIHGHASDAHIR
+1195 PNIYGHASDAHIR
-1209 VGQYVS
+1209 VGEHVS
-1215 EVTSHIP
+1215 EVT
-1222 STNIHGHASDAHIRV
+1222 V
-1237 GDHVSDVTTPL
+1237 
-1248 LIPSIHGHASD
+1248 LIP
-1259 AHIRVGQ
+1259 
-1266 YVSEVTSHI
+1266 TM
-1275 PSTNI
+1275 N
-1280 HGHASDAHIR
+1280 
-1290 VGDHV
+1290 
-1295 SDVTTPLLI
+1295 
-1304 PSIHGH
+1304 IHGH

-1323 DVTTPL
+1323 EVTTSLPT
-1329 LIPSIHGHA
+1329 PNIHGHV

-1343 RVGEHVSDIA
+1343 RVGEHVSDVTTSLL
-1353 TPHLIPSI
+1353 TPI
-1361 HDHASDAHIMVGQY
+1361 
-1375 VSEVTSHIP
+1375 
-1384 STNIHG
+1384 IHG

-1397 RFGEHVSDVTTPL
+1397 RVDE
-1410 LIPSIHG
+1410 
-1417 HASDAQIRVGKH
+1417 H
-1429 VSEVTAPLLTPSIH
+1429 VSEVTTSLPTP
-1443 DTHIRVGEHISE
+1443 
-1455 VNTHIPTANIH
+1455 NIH
-1466 GHASDTHIRV
+1466 
-1476 GEHISE
+1476 
-1482 VNTHIPTANIH
+1482 
-1493 GHASDAHIRIGEHV
+1493 DAHIRVGEHV
-1507 SEVTTLLPTPN
+1507 SEVTTSLPTPNIHDHASDADMRVGEHVSEVNNSLPTPNIHDHASDADMRVGEHVSEVNTSLPTPN

-1529 VGENISE
+1529 VGEHVSE
-1536 VNTYIPTANIHGHA
+1536 VTTSLPTPNIHGHA

-1605 DAHIRVGEHISEVN
+1605 DAHIRIGEHISEVNTYIPTANIHGHASDAHIRVGEHISEVNTHIPTANIHGHASDAHIRIGEHISEVNKHIPTANIHGHASDAHIRIGEHISEVN

-1645 TASRPL
+1645 DASRPL

-1657 SSDSTLQVGC
+1657 SSDSTLKVGC
-1667 VMPNATPSSNPL
+1667 VIPDTAPSSTPL

-1687 SDSTLTL
+1687 SDSMLTL
-1694 GCVVSGTVPQ
+1694 GCVVSGADPQ
-1704 RSPLPGSEYGHS
+1704 RSALPGSEYGHS
-1716 SQSTLGIGC
+1716 SQSTLGSGC
-1725 VVSGA
+1725 VVSGIEA
-1730 ETIRPSS
+1730 VRPSS
-1737 LYSGARAHTSDS
+1737 LYSEALAHTSDS

-1761 PGSLYRASEDAEKPA
+1761 PGSLYGDKLPNKFDRASGDKETPA
-1776 DTQAPPSELFS
+1776 DTDTQAPPSELFS
-1787 LDEGLFA
+1787 LDEGLYA

-1883 PLITHVSLVNKAV
+1883 PLITHVSMVNKAV

-1907 KHFETLRHFLLME
+1907 KHFKTLRHFLLME

-1955 NKALQYSIHGD
+1955 NKSLQYSIHGD

>member
-1 MSGCHG
+1 MI
-7 NSGSITGLLGALCDC
+7 SGSITGLLGALCDC
-22 SISGLSWKRRA
+22 GLSGLSWKRRA
-33 LGTESRESVRRS
+33 LGAASRESARRS
-45 LRRRAYGALLAG
+45 LRKRAYGALLAG
-57 LFLDGSSK
+57 LFQDGSPK
-65 PAPSALANTPAH
+65 PPPNPLSNTPAH

-87 RVSNRGEE
+87 RVSGHNEE
-95 AERLEELLGQLRDG
+95 AERLEELLSQLRDRADS
-109 SGLSELNSVLEL
+109 SGLSELDSVLEL

-147 HRRPPLGGYLSQD
+147 QRRPPLGGYLSRD
-160 MQRLEERAWSLI
+160 MQQLEERAWSLI
-172 CGEEWGVFGGVCRT
+172 CGEEWGVFGGICRT

-193 PGTGLLGLGRRPDV
+193 PGTGLLGLGRRQDT
-207 EEKFERE
+207 EERFERE

-223 QHSRTADMDIRLD
+223 QHSRTADMDVRLD

-243 ADITGLSIRVP
+243 ADLTGLSIRVP
-254 LFLDQSDDEGFQSAS
+254 LCLDQSDDEGFQSAS

-277 ETSPSPEIDVWEA
+277 EPSPSPEIDVWEA

-356 SQLVKNVLNVL
+356 SQLVKDVLNVL
-367 IGVSSATFPLNEAS
+367 IGVSSVTFP

-397 ESVSRLLSELAQ
+397 ESVSRLLGELAL

-418 RFSLSSGSQKGL
+418 RFSLSSTSQKGL

-474 YLSELCCVDGIAGV
+474 YLSELCCVDGIGGV
-488 GRASFPM
+488 GRATFPV

-551 IEVNEDYLSYRD
+551 IEVNEDYLTYRD
-563 KNFWTQGYTLISRDA
+563 KNFWTQGYTLISCDA

-615 DIPVPRI
+615 DVPVPRI

-647 IARHSAT
+647 IARHSAI

-675 ETAAKTLE
+675 VSAAKTLE
-683 RIRGRQVS
+683 KIRGQKS
-691 QRLAEEAQKRER
+691 RLAEEAQKRER

-711 ELDQEWRSAARRK
+711 ELDQEWRSAVRRK

-759 AQYGQL
+759 TQYSQL

-787 QRVNFLQQEQQNVQA
+787 RRVNFLQQEQQN
-802 LLEKFPLDLQG
+802 
-813 PPPETAYQQRPA
+813 
-825 QLHAEN
+825 
-831 LCEQQTADPPIPE
+831 
-844 SSAAPCSPANDETHA
+844 
-859 LISEEIN
+859 
-866 IADFLP
+866 
-872 EPPRIPDSG
+872 
-881 AVTQAL
+881 
-887 HDIGSDLLQHS
+887 
-898 EKPHPTISHIRL
+898 
-910 GQNVSEVLESVP
+910 
-922 VPSQYGQAS
+922 
-931 KSNFQMGQFTPEG
+931 
-944 SVGQPKVSV
+944 
-953 HGHPSQSSVQLGD
+953 
-966 STASGQKKGPIR
+966 
-978 LESNPPTQ
+978 
-986 TTQER
+986 
-991 TCESESDSQGTE
+991 
-1003 KQPTGEE
+1003 
-1010 TGKEPSAASTGS
+1010 
-1022 EPKQATQEP
+1022 
-1031 TEKAKSCES
+1031 S

-1048 QPEEEQSVSP
+1048 QPEQEQSVSLLRG
-1058 FISFHESESDTYTR
+1058 FHESESDSDTR
-1072 NNSRDPDSALISSLP
+1072 NNSHDPDPALISSLP
-1087 SSDVRGH
+1087 SSDVCGHSSNAHIRVYKQVSKQVTPLAISNIHGH
-1094 ASDAHIR
+1094 ASDAHISI
-1101 VGEYVSDVA
+1101 GEHVSKVT
-1110 TPLLTPNIHG
+1110 TPIPTPNIHG

-1131 HVSDVATPLLTPNIH
+1131 HVSEVTTPLPTPNTHGHASDAHIRVGEYVSEVTTPLPTPNIH

-1160 SDVAT
+1160 SEVTSPLPTPNINGHASDDNIRVGEHVSEVTT
-1165 PLLIP
+1165 PLPTPNIHGHASDAYIMVGDHVSKVITPLPTPNIQGHSSDAHIRVGEHISKVIIPLPMPNIQGLAADAHIRVGEHVSEVTTPLPMP

-1177 DAHIRVGEHVSD
+1177 DAHIRVGEHVS
-1189 VATPLL
+1189 
-1195 IPNIHGHASDAHIR
+1195 
-1209 VGQYVS
+1209 
-1215 EVTSHIP
+1215 EVTNP
-1222 STNIHGHASDAHIRV
+1222 
-1237 GDHVSDVTTPL
+1237 
-1248 LIPSIHGHASD
+1248 
-1259 AHIRVGQ
+1259 
-1266 YVSEVTSHI
+1266 
-1275 PSTNI
+1275 
-1280 HGHASDAHIR
+1280 
-1290 VGDHV
+1290 
-1295 SDVTTPLLI
+1295 
-1304 PSIHGH
+1304 
-1310 ASDAHIRVGEHVS
+1310 
-1323 DVTTPL
+1323 
-1329 LIPSIHGHA
+1329 
-1338 SDAHI
+1338 
-1343 RVGEHVSDIA
+1343 
-1353 TPHLIPSI
+1353 
-1361 HDHASDAHIMVGQY
+1361 
-1375 VSEVTSHIP
+1375 
-1384 STNIHG
+1384 
-1390 HASDAHI
+1390 
-1397 RFGEHVSDVTTPL
+1397 
-1410 LIPSIHG
+1410 
-1417 HASDAQIRVGKH
+1417 
-1429 VSEVTAPLLTPSIH
+1429 
-1443 DTHIRVGEHISE
+1443 
-1455 VNTHIPTANIH
+1455 
-1466 GHASDTHIRV
+1466 
-1476 GEHISE
+1476 
-1482 VNTHIPTANIH
+1482 
-1493 GHASDAHIRIGEHV
+1493 
-1507 SEVTTLLPTPN
+1507 LPTPN

-1529 VGENISE
+1529 VGEHVSE
-1536 VNTYIPTANIHGHA
+1536 VTNPLPTPNIHGHA

-1558 EHISEVNTHIPTAN
+1558 EHVSEVTNPLPTPN

-1581 IRVGEHISEVNT
+1581 IRVGEHVSEVT
-1593 HIPTANIHGHAS
+1593 
-1605 DAHIRVGEHISEVN
+1605 
-1619 THIPTANIHGHASDA
+1619 
-1634 HIKVGEFVSDV
+1634 
-1645 TASRPL
+1645 
-1651 LGKFGH
+1651 
-1657 SSDSTLQVGC
+1657 
-1667 VMPNATPSSNPL
+1667 NPL
-1679 PGSAFGHA
+1679 PTPNIH
-1687 SDSTLTL
+1687 
-1694 GCVVSGTVPQ
+1694 V
-1704 RSPLPGSEYGHS
+1704 
-1716 SQSTLGIGC
+1716 
-1725 VVSGA
+1725 
-1730 ETIRPSS
+1730 
-1737 LYSGARAHTSDS
+1737 
-1749 TLGMGCVVGGVV
+1749 
-1761 PGSLYRASEDAEKPA
+1761 
-1776 DTQAPPSELFS
+1776 PPSELFS
-1787 LDEGLFA
+1787 LDEGLSA
-1794 WALGLGLSPKKS
+1794 WALGLGLSPKES
-1806 PEDRYLLSLASQ
+1806 PEDRYLLSLALQ

-1826 SYGLLTAAPE
+1826 SYGLM
-1836 SELLLQVTRG
+1836 SEYRTLLLQVTWG
-1846 PNGLPVDPSLYR
+1846 PNGLPVDPSLHR
-1858 ATDATAVQLSEM
+1858 ATDVTAVQLNEM

-1883 PLITHVSLVNKAV
+1883 PLITHVSMVNKAV

-1920 DGEFALSLS
+1920 DGEFALFLS

-1955 NKALQYSIHGD
+1955 NKALQYSVHGD

-2036 VWFHLKRTA
+2036 V
-2045 LVKGAGRS
+2045 
-2053 VQFHQLQ
+2053 
-2060 LYRHEMQHFVK
+2060 
-2071 VIQGYIANQILQ
+2071 Q
-2083 VSWSEFTHK
+2083 VSWNEFTHK

>member
-1 MSGCHG
+1 MSGCQG

-22 SISGLSWKRRA
+22 GLSGLSWKRRA
-33 LGTESRESVRRS
+33 LGAASRESARRS
-45 LRRRAYGALLAG
+45 LRKRAYGALLAG
-57 LFLDGSSK
+57 LFQDGSPK
-65 PAPSALANTPAH
+65 TPPNALANTPAH

-87 RVSNRGEE
+87 RVSGHNEE
-95 AERLEELLGQLRDG
+95 AERLEELLSQLRDRADS
-109 SGLSELNSVLEL
+109 SGLSELDSVLEL

-147 HRRPPLGGYLSQD
+147 QRRPPLGGYLSRD

-172 CGEEWGVFGGVCRT
+172 CGEEWGVFGGICRT

-193 PGTGLLGLGRRPDV
+193 PGTGLLGLGRRQDT

-223 QHSRTADMDIRLD
+223 QHSRTADMDVRLD

-243 ADITGLSIRVP
+243 ADLTGLSIRVP
-254 LFLDQSDDEGFQSAS
+254 LCLDQSDDEGFQSAS

-277 ETSPSPEIDVWEA
+277 EPSPSPEIDVWEA

-356 SQLVKNVLNVL
+356 SQLVKDVLNVL
-367 IGVSSATFPLNEAS
+367 IGVSSVTFPLNEAS

-397 ESVSRLLSELAQ
+397 ESVSRLLGELAL

-418 RFSLSSGSQKGL
+418 RFSLSSTSQKGL

-474 YLSELCCVDGIAGV
+474 YLSELCCVDGIGGV
-488 GRASFPM
+488 GRATFPV

-541 VFRDVYKEFM
+541 IFRDVYKEFM
-551 IEVNEDYLSYRD
+551 IEVNEDYLTYRD
-563 KNFWTQGYTLISRDA
+563 KNFWTQGYTLISCDA

-615 DIPVPRI
+615 DVPVPRI

-647 IARHSAT
+647 IARHSAI

-675 ETAAKTLE
+675 VSAAKTLE
-683 RIRGRQVS
+683 KIRGHQVS

-711 ELDQEWRSAARRK
+711 ELDQEWRSAVRLK
-724 EQEDDFSYARELRD
+724 EQEDDFGYARELRD

-759 AQYGQL
+759 TQYSQL

-787 QRVNFLQQEQQNVQA
+787 RRVNFLQQEQQNVQA
-802 LLEKFPLDLQG
+802 LLEKFPLGQEG
-813 PPPETAYQQRPA
+813 PPPEISQMLQPA
-825 QLHAEN
+825 QLHAELSEQQN
-831 LCEQQTADPPIPE
+831 PREQQTANPPLTE
-844 SSAAPCSPANDETHA
+844 SFAPPCSPAIGETQA
-859 LISEEIN
+859 LKSEEID

-872 EPPRIPDSG
+872 KPPYVPDSG

-887 HDIGSDLLQHS
+887 HNNGSDLLQSPQKPLPQH
-898 EKPHPTISHIRL
+898 PHPSTSHICV
-910 GQNVSEVLESVP
+910 GENVSEFLESVP
-922 VPSQYGQAS
+922 VPNINGQAS
-931 KSNFQMGQFTPEG
+931 KSSFLLGQFTSEVPA
-944 SVGQPKVSV
+944 GQPKASV
-953 HGHPSQSSVQLGD
+953 HGHPSQSSVQLGG
-966 STASGQKKGPIR
+966 STASGRNKGPIR
-978 LESNPPTQ
+978 SKSNTPAQ

-991 TCESESDSQGTE
+991 TCEAESDSQCTE
-1003 KQPTGEE
+1003 KQPTGDE
-1010 TGKEPSAASTGS
+1010 TGTQPLAASTGS
-1022 EPKQATQEP
+1022 EPKQAAQEP
-1031 TEKAKSCES
+1031 TEEAKSCES

-1048 QPEEEQSVSP
+1048 QPEQEQSVSLLRG
-1058 FISFHESESDTYTR
+1058 FHESESDSDTR
-1072 NNSRDPDSALISSLP
+1072 NNS
-1087 SSDVRGH
+1087 H
-1094 ASDAHIR
+1094 ASDAHI
-1101 VGEYVSDVA
+1101 S
-1110 TPLLTPNIHG
+1110 I
-1120 HASDAHIRVGE
+1120 GE
-1131 HVSDVATPLLTPNIH
+1131 HVSK
-1146 GHASDAHIRVGEHV
+1146 
-1160 SDVAT
+1160 
-1165 PLLIP
+1165 
-1170 NIHGHAS
+1170 
-1177 DAHIRVGEHVSD
+1177 
-1189 VATPLL
+1189 
-1195 IPNIHGHASDAHIR
+1195 
-1209 VGQYVS
+1209 
-1215 EVTSHIP
+1215 
-1222 STNIHGHASDAHIRV
+1222 
-1237 GDHVSDVTTPL
+1237 VTTP
-1248 LIPSIHGHASD
+1248 
-1259 AHIRVGQ
+1259 
-1266 YVSEVTSHI
+1266 
-1275 PSTNI
+1275 
-1280 HGHASDAHIR
+1280 
-1290 VGDHV
+1290 
-1295 SDVTTPLLI
+1295 
-1304 PSIHGH
+1304 
-1310 ASDAHIRVGEHVS
+1310 
-1323 DVTTPL
+1323 
-1329 LIPSIHGHA
+1329 
-1338 SDAHI
+1338 
-1343 RVGEHVSDIA
+1343 
-1353 TPHLIPSI
+1353 
-1361 HDHASDAHIMVGQY
+1361 
-1375 VSEVTSHIP
+1375 
-1384 STNIHG
+1384 
-1390 HASDAHI
+1390 
-1397 RFGEHVSDVTTPL
+1397 
-1410 LIPSIHG
+1410 
-1417 HASDAQIRVGKH
+1417 
-1429 VSEVTAPLLTPSIH
+1429 
-1443 DTHIRVGEHISE
+1443 
-1455 VNTHIPTANIH
+1455 IPT
-1466 GHASDTHIRV
+1466 
-1476 GEHISE
+1476 
-1482 VNTHIPTANIH
+1482 PNIH

-1507 SEVTTLLPTPN
+1507 SEVTTPLPTPNIHDHTSDAHIRVGEHVSEVTSPLPTPNINGHASDENIMVGDRVSKVITPLPTPNIQGHSSDAHIRVGEHISKVITPLPTPNIQGHSSDAHIRVGEHISKVITPLPTPNIQGHSSDAHIRVGEHISKVITPLPTPNIQGHSSDAHIRVGEHISKVITPLPTPNIQGHSSDAHIRVGEHISKVITPLPTPNIQGHASDAHIRVGEHVSEVTTLIPMPNIHGHASDSHIRFGEHVSEVTTPLPMPNIHGHASDAHIRVGEHVSEVTNPLPTPN

-1529 VGENISE
+1529 VGEHVSE
-1536 VNTYIPTANIHGHA
+1536 VNNPLPTPNIHGHA

-1558 EHISEVNTHIPTAN
+1558 EHVSEVTNPVH
-1572 IHGHASDAH
+1572 
-1581 IRVGEHISEVNT
+1581 
-1593 HIPTANIHGHAS
+1593 
-1605 DAHIRVGEHISEVN
+1605 
-1619 THIPTANIHGHASDA
+1619 TANIHGHASDA

-1645 TASRPL
+1645 ASSLPRWS
-1651 LGKFGH
+1651 KYGH
-1657 SSDSTLQVGC
+1657 SSDSTLKVGC
-1667 VMPNATPSSNPL
+1667 VMPDAAPSPTPLPGSSFGHTSDSTLTVGCVVSGVDPQPSPL
-1679 PGSAFGHA
+1679 PGSA
-1687 SDSTLTL
+1687 
-1694 GCVVSGTVPQ
+1694 
-1704 RSPLPGSEYGHS
+1704 YGHS

-1725 VVSGA
+1725 VVRRT
-1730 ETIRPSS
+1730 ETTRPSS
-1737 LYSGARAHTSDS
+1737 LYSGAHGHSSDS
-1749 TLGMGCVVGGVV
+1749 ALGMGCMVGGVV
-1761 PGSLYRASEDAEKPA
+1761 PGSLYGDRPPSKSDRTSEDAENPA
-1776 DTQAPPSELFS
+1776 NPDIQAPPSELFS
-1787 LDEGLFA
+1787 LDEGLSA
-1794 WALGLGLSPKKS
+1794 WALGLGLSPKES
-1806 PEDRYLLSLASQ
+1806 PEDRYLLSLALQ

-1826 SYGLLTAAPE
+1826 SYGLMTAAPD
-1836 SELLLQVTRG
+1836 SELLLQVTWG
-1846 PNGLPVDPSLYR
+1846 PNGLPVDPSLHR
-1858 ATDATAVQLSEM
+1858 ATDVTAVQLNEM

-1883 PLITHVSLVNKAV
+1883 PLITHVSMVNKAV

-1955 NKALQYSIHGD
+1955 NKALQYSVHGD

-2036 VWFHLKRTA
+2036 VWFHLKRTGEISA
-2045 LVKGAGRS
+2045 PLSFLPLVAHPCQYFLSTVTGHS
-2053 VQFHQLQ
+2053 W
-2060 LYRHEMQHFVK
+2060 
-2071 VIQGYIANQILQ
+2071 ILQ